1 MRRLHH
7 FTLSPACRMVRL
19 VLREKGLACELVPEP
34 YWDRRADFLAL
45 NPAGEVPVLVEEDGS
60 VVAGAMPIMEYLDEV
75 APLPILIGATPGE
88 RAETRRV
95 VAWFAEK
102 FQVEVT
108 RHLLGEKVMRRFNG
122 GGNPDSEAIRAGI
135 ANIHY
140 HLDYIAYLTERRNWL
155 AGHSYS
161 IADIAAAAH
170 MSVLDYL
177 GDVPWAKHEGARE
190 WYARLKSRPTFRE
203 ILEDRL
209 PGFTPPEHYAD
220 LDF

>member
-7 FTLSPACRMVRL
+7 FALSPACRMVRL
-19 VLREKGLACELVPEP
+19 VLREKNLACEFVAEP
-34 YWDRRADFLAL
+34 YWDRRAEFLAL

-60 VVAGAMPIMEYLDEV
+60 TIAGAMPIMEYLDEV

-102 FQVEVT
+102 FQAEVT

-122 GGNPDSEAIRAGI
+122 GGNPDSEAIRAGY
-135 ANIHY
+135 ANMHY
-140 HLDYIAYLTERRNWL
+140 HMDYIAYLTERRNWL
-155 AGHSYS
+155 AGPSYS

-209 PGFTPPEHYAD
+209 AGFTPPEHYAD